1 MNILDIL
8 IDTLRKGK
16 EPNPE
21 RQIDLTG
28 NSRRYNL
35 DGKPTVLR
43 RILLLED
50 EDKYSEML
58 REFLELSHFKITT
71 ASDGVQG
78 LKRIMEEDFDVILC
92 DLLMPSVPGD
102 MFYFGVERLK
112 PHMSNRFIFITGHQ
126 GNERLTEFLRQTRS
140 LVLYKPFQLHVLL
153 ETIQASLRKPRRR
166 AHANGR

>member
-16 EPNPE
+16 ESDE
-21 RQIDLTG
+21 GRQVDIACQ
-28 NSRRYNL
+28 RRYNL
-35 DGKPTVLR
+35 DGRPTILR

-50 EDKYSEML
+50 EDKYSDML
-58 REFLELSHFKITT
+58 REFLELSHFKLTA
-71 ASDGVQG
+71 ASDGVEG
-78 LKRIMEEDFDVILC
+78 LKHIMEEDYDVILC

-102 MFYFGVERLK
+102 MFYFGVERIK
-112 PHMSNRFIFITGHQ
+112 PHLSNRFIFITGHQ
-126 GNERLTEFLRQTRS
+126 GNERLNEFLRQTKS

-166 AHANGR
+166 PHLNGR